1 MSKRYLIIY
10 DGTSKLISRC
20 IGTPFM
26 ETSVSILTYTFSFLG
41 NRVYMFAKRPRT
53 KR

>member
-10 DGTSKLISRC
+10 DGTAKTISRC
-20 IGTPFM
+20 IVTPFM
-26 ETSVSILTYTFSFLG
+26 ETSVSILTYIFSLLG
-41 NRVYMFAKRPRT
+41 NRVYMLAKMPRT